1 MSSSFYYCLIR
12 YEVQLLQEAL
22 CVNTTDDESCSAF
35 ISTRDNHL
43 LKLLRTFAF
52 KEVVSTWL
60 TCSRDRI
67 KKVHND
73 KWRGIYIWLHCCCC
87 FIIVWCSPGLIR
99 FEQETGETML
109 GGEVF
114 SGSEETPG
122 LVSSSAPH
130 HLVLPSLV
138 TREIISQNYF
148 SKLFFKIISAQN
160 SPFQCRCSP
169 SHWTLQ

>member
-1 MSSSFYYCLIR
+1 MSSSFYYCLNCCKR
-12 YEVQLLQEAL
+12 HSLSTSLMMKVVQHSSPLE
-22 CVNTTDDESCSAF
+22 TIMYWSCWVHLPVKKLSQHGWHVPEIGSRKYTM
-35 ISTRDNHL
+35 ISGGASIFDCI
-43 LKLLRTFAF
+43 
-52 KEVVSTWL
+52 VV
-60 TCSRDRI
+60 
-67 KKVHND
+67 VV
-73 KWRGIYIWLHCCCC
+73 
-87 FIIVWCSPGLIR
+87 IIVWCSPGLIR